1 MKNDNLKEL
10 VIEYFR
16 KVDNGDSSYLE
27 LFSDDVD
34 FFFPKFGQKKGKKAL
49 IEFGNRIGSSLT
61 SIWHDIDGFQIT
73 TAENKVIV
81 EGQEGGVMS
90 DGTSWP
96 DNNISIGRFCS
107 VFEFTGKFISR
118 MYVYV
123 DPDFPSRDL
132 ERISVLSEGNNT

>member
-1 MKNDNLKEL
+1 MKKENLEEL
-10 VIEYFR
+10 VIEYFK

-27 LFSDDVD
+27 LFTDDVD
-34 FFFPKFGQKKGKKAL
+34 FFFPKFGQKKGKNAL
-49 IEFGNRIGSSLT
+49 VEFGNRMGSSLR
-61 SIWHDIDGFQIT
+61 SIWHDIDGFQIISVD
-73 TAENKVIV
+73 NKVVV

-107 VFEFTGKFISR
+107 VFEFTGKLISR

-132 ERISVLSEGNNT
+132 ERISILSDGN